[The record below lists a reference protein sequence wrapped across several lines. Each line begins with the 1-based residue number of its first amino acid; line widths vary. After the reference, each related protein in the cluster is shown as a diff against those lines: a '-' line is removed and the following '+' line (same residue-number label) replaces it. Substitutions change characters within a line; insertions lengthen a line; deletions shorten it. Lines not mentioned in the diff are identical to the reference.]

1 MDPVVSKLFYLWKN
15 NLKEIKKDFKRIIS
29 NENFNKIKQ
38 EELDEIAYAEVMNM
52 ETIYWCW
59 ACKYGDCDRH

>member
-1 MDPVVSKLFYLWKN
+1 MDSTVSKFFYLWKK
-15 NLKEIKKDFKRIIS
+15 NLKVKKEFKRIIS
-29 NENFNKIKQ
+29 NEEFNQLKE
-38 EELDEIAYAEVMNM
+38 EELDEIAYAEAMNM